1 MSIKKIIYLREKYIV
16 NIIFHLKWYNEGDID
31 LLLGITNPLTKF
43 SKTSV
48 GYRIPNVIYLLG
60 DDFIFKLY
68 I

>member
-16 NIIFHLKWYNEGDID
+16 KINFHLKWYGDID
-31 LLLGITNPLTKF
+31 LLLSITNPLTKF

-48 GYRIPNVIYLLG
+48 GYRISNVIYLVG
-60 DDFIFKLY
+60 GDFIFKLY